1 MISYLNNILKII
13 RWKNLAIISL
23 SQIFIK
29 FFFIDFFIQKDQLL
43 NENFV
48 ILLIVTI
55 LIAASGYIVNDI
67 YDYNLDQI
75 NKPEKVVLGKF
86 LKSRDAIIIYMMFNF
101 LAIVL
106 SIFLCM
112 KIEQEI
118 YILVFLLIIYCLW
131 LYSKK
136 LKKYKTIGNILI
148 AFFISLSILNVP
160 LFSYKNILSDD
171 RFFVFLIICIFSVLA
186 FLINLKREIIKDIE
200 DIEGDKIHKVKSL
213 PIIFGTKKSKL
224 VTIIIGIIL
233 MFAIS
238 SLITFQILILRS
250 DLLLDVGGNQ
260 FSNPQIRGANYISI
274 IYMFIILIMFFYVEL
289 LILNATTKTNFTK
302 VSKLLKYL
310 MLLSLLSIPVFS
322 LTHFYLWD
330 NAN

>member
-1 MISYLNNILKII
+1 MISYLNNIFKII
-13 RWKNLAIISL
+13 RWKNLVIISL

-29 FFFIDFFIQKDQLL
+29 FFLIDFFIQKDQLL

-75 NKPEKVVLGKF
+75 NKPEKVILGKF
-86 LKSRDAIIIYMMFNF
+86 LKSRDAILIYMLFNS
-101 LAIVL
+101 LAIAL
-106 SIFLCM
+106 SIFLCI
-112 KIEQEI
+112 KINQEI

-136 LKKYKTIGNILI
+136 LKKYKIIGNILI
-148 AFFISLSILNVP
+148 AFFISLSLLNVP

-171 RFFVFLIICIFSVLA
+171 IFFVFLIISIFSVLA
-186 FLINLKREIIKDIE
+186 FLINVKREIIKDIE
-200 DIEGDKIHKVKSL
+200 DIEGDRMHKVKSL
-213 PIIFGTKKSKL
+213 PIIFGIKKSRL

-238 SLITFQILILRS
+238 CIITFQILILKS
-250 DLLLDVGGNQ
+250 DLFLDIGGNQ
-260 FSNPQIRGANYISI
+260 FSDPQIWGANYISTF
-274 IYMFIILIMFFYVEL
+274 YMVIILIMFFYAEL
-289 LILNATTKTNFTK
+289 LILNAESKTNFTK
-302 VSKLLKYL
+302 VSKLLKVI
-310 MLLSLLSIPVFS
+310 MFLSLLSIPIFS
-322 LTHFYLWD
+322 LTHFYF
-330 NAN
+330 

>member
-1 MISYLNNILKII
+1 MISYLNNIFKIN
-13 RWKNLAIISL
+13 RWKNLIIISL

-29 FFFIDFFIQKDQLL
+29 FFFIDFFIQEDQLL
-43 NENFV
+43 NANFV

-86 LKSRDAIIIYMMFNF
+86 LKSRDAIIIYMMFNC

-171 RFFVFLIICIFSVLA
+171 RFFVFLIISIFSVLA

-260 FSNPQIRGANYISI
+260 FSNPQIWGANYISI

-302 VSKLLKYL
+302 ASKLLKYL

-322 LTHFYLWD
+322 LTHFYV
-330 NAN
+330 

>member
-1 MISYLNNILKII
+1 MISYLNNIFKII
-13 RWKNLAIISL
+13 RWKNLVIISL

-86 LKSRDAIIIYMMFNF
+86 LKSRDAIIIYMMFNC

-171 RFFVFLIICIFSVLA
+171 RFFVFLIISIFSVLA
-186 FLINLKREIIKDIE
+186 FLINVKREIIKDIE

-260 FSNPQIRGANYISI
+260 FSNPQIWGANYISI
-274 IYMFIILIMFFYVEL
+274 IYMFIILIMFVYVEL

-302 VSKLLKYL
+302 ASKLLKYL

-322 LTHFYLWD
+322 LTYFYV
-330 NAN
+330 

>member
-1 MISYLNNILKII
+1 MISYLNNIFKII
-13 RWKNLAIISL
+13 RWKNLFIISL

-86 LKSRDAIIIYMMFNF
+86 LKSRDAIIIYMMFNC

-171 RFFVFLIICIFSVLA
+171 RFFVFLIISIFSVLA
-186 FLINLKREIIKDIE
+186 FLINVKREIIKDIE

-260 FSNPQIRGANYISI
+260 FSNPQIWGANYISI

-302 VSKLLKYL
+302 ASKLLKYL

-322 LTHFYLWD
+322 LTHFYV
-330 NAN
+330 

>member
-1 MISYLNNILKII
+1 MISYLNNIFKII
-13 RWKNLAIISL
+13 RWKNLIIISL

-29 FFFIDFFIQKDQLL
+29 FFFIDFFIQEDQLL
-43 NENFV
+43 NANFV

-67 YDYNLDQI
+67 YDYNLDKI

-86 LKSRDAIIIYMMFNF
+86 LKSRDAIIIYMMFNC

-171 RFFVFLIICIFSVLA
+171 RFFVFLIISIFSVLA
-186 FLINLKREIIKDIE
+186 FLINVKREIIKDIE

-260 FSNPQIRGANYISI
+260 FSNPQIWGANYISI

-302 VSKLLKYL
+302 ASKLLKYL

-322 LTHFYLWD
+322 LTHFYI
-330 NAN
+330 

>member
-1 MISYLNNILKII
+1 MISYLNNIFKII
-13 RWKNLAIISL
+13 RWKNLVIISL

-86 LKSRDAIIIYMMFNF
+86 LKSRDAIIIYMLFNF
-101 LAIVL
+101 LAILL
-106 SIFLCM
+106 SIFLCI

-136 LKKYKTIGNILI
+136 LKKYKIIGNILI

-171 RFFVFLIICIFSVLA
+171 RFFVFLIISILSVLA
-186 FLINLKREIIKDIE
+186 FLINVKREIIKDIE
-200 DIEGDKIHKVKSL
+200 DIEGDKMHKVKSL
-213 PIIFGTKKSKL
+213 PIIFGTKKSKI
-224 VTIIIGIIL
+224 VIIIIGIIL

-238 SLITFQILILRS
+238 SIIIFQILILRS

-260 FSNPQIRGANYISI
+260 FSNPQIWGANYISI
-274 IYMFIILIMFFYVEL
+274 VYMFIILIMFFYVEL
-289 LILNATTKTNFTK
+289 LILNATSKTNFTK
-302 VSKLLKYL
+302 VSKLLKFL

-322 LTHFYLWD
+322 LTYFYV
-330 NAN
+330 

>member
-1 MISYLNNILKII
+1 MISYLNNIFKII
-13 RWKNLAIISL
+13 RWKNLVIISL

-86 LKSRDAIIIYMMFNF
+86 LKSRDAIIIYMMFNC

-171 RFFVFLIICIFSVLA
+171 RFFVFLIISIFSVLA
-186 FLINLKREIIKDIE
+186 FLINVKREIIKDIE

-233 MFAIS
+233 MLAIS

-260 FSNPQIRGANYISI
+260 FSNPQIWGANYISI

-302 VSKLLKYL
+302 ASKLLKYL

-322 LTHFYLWD
+322 LTHFYL
-330 NAN
+330 

>member
-1 MISYLNNILKII
+1 MISYLNNIFKII
-13 RWKNLAIISL
+13 RWKNLVIISL

-86 LKSRDAIIIYMMFNF
+86 LKSRDAIIIYMIFNC

-106 SIFLCM
+106 SIFLCI
-112 KIEQEI
+112 KIKQEI

-171 RFFVFLIICIFSVLA
+171 RFFVFLIISIFSVLA
-186 FLINLKREIIKDIE
+186 FLINVKREIIKDIE
-200 DIEGDKIHKVKSL
+200 DIEGDKMHKVKSL

-224 VTIIIGIIL
+224 VAIIIGIIL

-260 FSNPQIRGANYISI
+260 FSNPQIWGANYISTV
-274 IYMFIILIMFFYVEL
+274 YMFIILIIFFYAEL

-302 VSKLLKYL
+302 ASKLLKYL

-322 LTHFYLWD
+322 LTHFYL
-330 NAN
+330 

>member
-1 MISYLNNILKII
+1 MISYLNNIFKII

-23 SQIFIK
+23 SQIVIK

-75 NKPEKVVLGKF
+75 NKPERVVLGKF
-86 LKSRDAIIIYMMFNF
+86 LKSRDAIIIYMLFNS

-106 SIFLCM
+106 SIFLCI
-112 KIEQEI
+112 KIKQEI

-136 LKKYKTIGNILI
+136 LKKYKIIGNILI

-171 RFFVFLIICIFSVLA
+171 RFFVFLIISIYSVLA
-186 FLINLKREIIKDIE
+186 FLINVKREIIKDIE
-200 DIEGDKIHKVKSL
+200 DIEGDKMHRVKSL
-213 PIIFGTKKSKL
+213 PIIFGKKKSKL
-224 VTIIIGIIL
+224 VTVIIGIIL

-238 SLITFQILILRS
+238 SIITFQILILRS

-260 FSNPQIRGANYISI
+260 FSNPQIWGANYISTV
-274 IYMFIILIMFFYVEL
+274 YMFIILIIFFYTEL
-289 LILNATTKTNFTK
+289 LILNATSKTNFTK
-302 VSKLLKYL
+302 VSKLLKFL

-322 LTHFYLWD
+322 LTHFYV
-330 NAN
+330 

>member
-1 MISYLNNILKII
+1 MISYLNNIFKII
-13 RWKNLAIISL
+13 RWKNLLIISL

-48 ILLIVTI
+48 ILLIITI

-86 LKSRDAIIIYMMFNF
+86 LKSRDAIIIYMMFNC

-171 RFFVFLIICIFSVLA
+171 RFFVFLIISIFSVLA
-186 FLINLKREIIKDIE
+186 FLINVKREIIKDIE

-260 FSNPQIRGANYISI
+260 FSNPQIWGANYISI
-274 IYMFIILIMFFYVEL
+274 IYTFIILIMFFYVEL

-302 VSKLLKYL
+302 ASKLLKYL
-310 MLLSLLSIPVFS
+310 MILSLLSIPVFS
-322 LTHFYLWD
+322 VTYFYV
-330 NAN
+330 

>member
-1 MISYLNNILKII
+1 MISYLNNIFKII
-13 RWKNLAIISL
+13 RWKNLVIISL

-86 LKSRDAIIIYMMFNF
+86 LKSRDAIIIYMMFNC

-118 YILVFLLIIYCLW
+118 YIFVFLLIIYCLW

-238 SLITFQILILRS
+238 SIITFQILILRS

-260 FSNPQIRGANYISI
+260 FSNPQIWGANYISI

-302 VSKLLKYL
+302 ASKLLKYL
-310 MLLSLLSIPVFS
+310 MLLSLLSLPVFS
-322 LTHFYLWD
+322 LTHFYV
-330 NAN
+330 

>member
-1 MISYLNNILKII
+1 MISYLNNIFKII
-13 RWKNLAIISL
+13 RWKNLVIISL

-67 YDYNLDQI
+67 YDYNLDKI

-86 LKSRDAIIIYMMFNF
+86 LKSRDAIIIYMMFNC

-171 RFFVFLIICIFSVLA
+171 RFFVFLIISIFSVLA

-233 MFAIS
+233 MLAIS
-238 SLITFQILILRS
+238 SLITFQILMLRS

-260 FSNPQIRGANYISI
+260 FSNPQIWGANYISI

-302 VSKLLKYL
+302 ASKLLKYL

-322 LTHFYLWD
+322 LTHFYL
-330 NAN
+330 

>member
-1 MISYLNNILKII
+1 MISYLNNIFKII

-75 NKPEKVVLGKF
+75 NKPERVVLGKF
-86 LKSRDAIIIYMMFNF
+86 LKSRDAIIIYMLFNS

-106 SIFLCM
+106 SIFLCI
-112 KIEQEI
+112 KIKQEI

-136 LKKYKTIGNILI
+136 LKKYKIIGNILI

-160 LFSYKNILSDD
+160 LFSYKNILNDD
-171 RFFVFLIICIFSVLA
+171 RFFVFLIISIYSVLA
-186 FLINLKREIIKDIE
+186 FLINVKREIIKDIE
-200 DIEGDKIHKVKSL
+200 DIEGDKMHKVKSL

-224 VTIIIGIIL
+224 VTVIIGIIL

-238 SLITFQILILRS
+238 SIITFQILILRS

-260 FSNPQIRGANYISI
+260 FSNPQIWGANYISTV
-274 IYMFIILIMFFYVEL
+274 YMFIILIMFFYAEL
-289 LILNATTKTNFTK
+289 LILNAESKTDFTK
-302 VSKLLKYL
+302 VSKLLKVL
-310 MLLSLLSIPVFS
+310 MLLSLLSIPIFS
-322 LTHFYLWD
+322 LTHFYG
-330 NAN
+330 

>member
-1 MISYLNNILKII
+1 MISYLNNIFKII

-43 NENFV
+43 NENFI

-86 LKSRDAIIIYMMFNF
+86 LKSRDAIIIYMLFNS
-101 LAIVL
+101 LAIAL
-106 SIFLCM
+106 SIFLCI
-112 KIEQEI
+112 KINQEI
-118 YILVFLLIIYCLW
+118 YILIFLLIIYCLW

-136 LKKYKTIGNILI
+136 LKKYKIIGNILI

-171 RFFVFLIICIFSVLA
+171 RFFVFLIISIFSVLA
-186 FLINLKREIIKDIE
+186 FLVNVKREIIKDIE
-200 DIEGDKIHKVKSL
+200 DIEGDKMHKVKSL
-213 PIIFGTKKSKL
+213 PIIFGTKKAKL
-224 VTIIIGIIL
+224 VTVIIGIIL

-238 SLITFQILILRS
+238 YIITFQILILKS
-250 DLLLDVGGNQ
+250 DLFLDIGGNQ
-260 FSNPQIRGANYISI
+260 FSNPQIWGANYIST
-274 IYMFIILIMFFYVEL
+274 IYMVIILIIFFYVEL
-289 LILNATTKTNFTK
+289 LILNATSKNNFTK
-302 VSKLLKYL
+302 VSKLLKVL
-310 MLLSLLSIPVFS
+310 MFLSLLIIPIFT
-322 LTHFYLWD
+322 LTHFYV
-330 NAN
+330 

>member
-1 MISYLNNILKII
+1 
-13 RWKNLAIISL
+13 
-23 SQIFIK
+23 
-29 FFFIDFFIQKDQLL
+29 
-43 NENFV
+43 
-48 ILLIVTI
+48 
-55 LIAASGYIVNDI
+55 
-67 YDYNLDQI
+67 
-75 NKPEKVVLGKF
+75 
-86 LKSRDAIIIYMMFNF
+86 MFNF

-136 LKKYKTIGNILI
+136 LKKYKIIGNILI

-171 RFFVFLIICIFSVLA
+171 RFFVFLIISIFSVLA
-186 FLINLKREIIKDIE
+186 LLINVKREIIKDIE

-260 FSNPQIRGANYISI
+260 FSNPQIWGANYISI

-302 VSKLLKYL
+302 ASKLLKYL

-322 LTHFYLWD
+322 LTYFYV
-330 NAN
+330 

>member
-1 MISYLNNILKII
+1 MISYLHNIFKII
-13 RWKNLAIISL
+13 RWKNLVIISL

-118 YILVFLLIIYCLW
+118 YILVFLLIIYSLW

-171 RFFVFLIICIFSVLA
+171 RFFVFLIISIFSALA
-186 FLINLKREIIKDIE
+186 FLINVKREIIKDIE

-233 MFAIS
+233 MLAIS

-260 FSNPQIRGANYISI
+260 FSNPQIWGANYISI

-302 VSKLLKYL
+302 ASKLLKYL

-322 LTHFYLWD
+322 LTHFYL
-330 NAN
+330 

>member
-1 MISYLNNILKII
+1 MISYLNNIFKII

-75 NKPEKVVLGKF
+75 NKPERVVLGKF
-86 LKSRDAIIIYMMFNF
+86 LKSRDAIIIYMLFNS

-106 SIFLCM
+106 SIFLCI
-112 KIEQEI
+112 KIKQEI

-136 LKKYKTIGNILI
+136 LKKYKIIGNILI

-171 RFFVFLIICIFSVLA
+171 RFFVFLIISIYSVLA
-186 FLINLKREIIKDIE
+186 FLINVKREIIKDIE
-200 DIEGDKIHKVKSL
+200 DIEGDKMHKVKSL

-224 VTIIIGIIL
+224 VTVIIGIIL

-238 SLITFQILILRS
+238 SIITFQILILRS

-260 FSNPQIRGANYISI
+260 FSNPQIWGANYISTV
-274 IYMFIILIMFFYVEL
+274 YMFIILIIFFYAEL
-289 LILNATTKTNFTK
+289 LILNATSKTNFTK
-302 VSKLLKYL
+302 VSKLLKFL

-322 LTHFYLWD
+322 LTHFYV
-330 NAN
+330 

>member
-1 MISYLNNILKII
+1 MISYLNNIFKII
-13 RWKNLAIISL
+13 RWKNLVIISL

-67 YDYNLDQI
+67 YDYNIDQI

-106 SIFLCM
+106 SIFLCT

-171 RFFVFLIICIFSVLA
+171 RFFVFLIISIFSVLA
-186 FLINLKREIIKDIE
+186 FLINVKREIIKDIE

-260 FSNPQIRGANYISI
+260 FSNPQIWGANYISI

-289 LILNATTKTNFTK
+289 LILNATTRTNFTK
-302 VSKLLKYL
+302 ASKLLKYL

-322 LTHFYLWD
+322 LTHFYI
-330 NAN
+330 

>member
-1 MISYLNNILKII
+1 MISYLNNIFRII

-171 RFFVFLIICIFSVLA
+171 RFFVFLIISIFSVLA
-186 FLINLKREIIKDIE
+186 FLINVKREIIKDIE

-260 FSNPQIRGANYISI
+260 FSNPQIWGANYISI

-302 VSKLLKYL
+302 ASKLLKYL

-322 LTHFYLWD
+322 LTHFYV
-330 NAN
+330 

>member
-1 MISYLNNILKII
+1 MISYLNNIFKII
-13 RWKNLAIISL
+13 RWKNLVIISL

-29 FFFIDFFIQKDQLL
+29 FFFIDFFIQEDQLL
-43 NENFV
+43 NANFV

-86 LKSRDAIIIYMMFNF
+86 LKSRDAIIIYMMFNC

-118 YILVFLLIIYCLW
+118 YILVFLFIIYCLW

-171 RFFVFLIICIFSVLA
+171 RFFVFLIISIFSVLA
-186 FLINLKREIIKDIE
+186 FLINVKREIIKDIE

-260 FSNPQIRGANYISI
+260 FSNPQIWGANYISI

-302 VSKLLKYL
+302 ASKLLKYL

-322 LTHFYLWD
+322 LTYFYV
-330 NAN
+330 

>member
-1 MISYLNNILKII
+1 MISYLNNIFKII
-13 RWKNLAIISL
+13 RWKNLVIISL

-75 NKPEKVVLGKF
+75 NKPERVVLGKF
-86 LKSRDAIIIYMMFNF
+86 LKSRDAIIIYMLFNS

-136 LKKYKTIGNILI
+136 LKKYKIIGNILV

-171 RFFVFLIICIFSVLA
+171 RFFVFLIISIFSVLA

-260 FSNPQIRGANYISI
+260 FSNPQIWGANYISI
-274 IYMFIILIMFFYVEL
+274 VYMFIILIMFFYVEL

-302 VSKLLKYL
+302 ASKLLKYL

-322 LTHFYLWD
+322 LTHFYV
-330 NAN
+330 

>member
-1 MISYLNNILKII
+1 MISYLNNIFKII
-13 RWKNLAIISL
+13 RWKNLFIISL

-29 FFFIDFFIQKDQLL
+29 FFLIDFFIQKDQLL

-86 LKSRDAIIIYMMFNF
+86 LKSRNAIIIYMMFNC

-118 YILVFLLIIYCLW
+118 YILVFLLIIYSLW

-171 RFFVFLIICIFSVLA
+171 RFFVFLIISIFSVLA
-186 FLINLKREIIKDIE
+186 LLINVKREIIKDIE

-260 FSNPQIRGANYISI
+260 FSNPQIWGANYISI

-302 VSKLLKYL
+302 ASKLLKYL

-322 LTHFYLWD
+322 LTHFYV
-330 NAN
+330 

>member
-1 MISYLNNILKII
+1 MISYLNNIFKII
-13 RWKNLAIISL
+13 RWKNLVIISL

-86 LKSRDAIIIYMMFNF
+86 LKSRDAIIIYMMFNC

-171 RFFVFLIICIFSVLA
+171 RFFVFLIISIFSVLA
-186 FLINLKREIIKDIE
+186 FLINVKREIIKDIE

-260 FSNPQIRGANYISI
+260 FSNPQIWGANYISI

-302 VSKLLKYL
+302 ASKLLKYL

-322 LTHFYLWD
+322 LTHFYI
-330 NAN
+330 

>member
-1 MISYLNNILKII
+1 MISYLNNIFKII
-13 RWKNLAIISL
+13 RWKNLVIISL

-29 FFFIDFFIQKDQLL
+29 FFLIDFFIQKDQLL

-86 LKSRDAIIIYMMFNF
+86 LKSRDAILIYMLFNS
-101 LAIVL
+101 LAIAL
-106 SIFLCM
+106 SIFLCI
-112 KIEQEI
+112 KINQEI
-118 YILVFLLIIYCLW
+118 YILFFLLIIYCLW

-136 LKKYKTIGNILI
+136 LKKYKIIGNILI
-148 AFFISLSILNVP
+148 AFFISLSLLNVP

-171 RFFVFLIICIFSVLA
+171 IFFVFLIISIFSVLA
-186 FLINLKREIIKDIE
+186 FLINVKREIIKDIE
-200 DIEGDKIHKVKSL
+200 DIEGDRMHKVKSL
-213 PIIFGTKKSKL
+213 PIIFGIKKSRL

-238 SLITFQILILRS
+238 CIITFQILILKS
-250 DLLLDVGGNQ
+250 DLFLDIGGNQ
-260 FSNPQIRGANYISI
+260 FSDPQIWGANYISTF
-274 IYMFIILIMFFYVEL
+274 YMVIILIMFFYAEL
-289 LILNATTKTNFTK
+289 LILNAESKTNFTK
-302 VSKLLKYL
+302 VSKLLKVI
-310 MLLSLLSIPVFS
+310 MFLSLLSIPIFS
-322 LTHFYLWD
+322 LTHFYF
-330 NAN
+330 

>member
-1 MISYLNNILKII
+1 MISYLNNIFRII

-43 NENFV
+43 NENFI

-67 YDYNLDQI
+67 YDYKLDQI

-86 LKSRDAIIIYMMFNF
+86 LKSRDAIIIYMLFNS
-101 LAIVL
+101 LAIAL
-106 SIFLCM
+106 SIFLCI
-112 KIEQEI
+112 KINREI
-118 YILVFLLIIYCLW
+118 YILIFLLIIYCLW

-136 LKKYKTIGNILI
+136 LKKYKIIGNILI

-160 LFSYKNILSDD
+160 VFSCKNILSDD
-171 RFFVFLIICIFSVLA
+171 RFFVFLIISIFSVLA
-186 FLINLKREIIKDIE
+186 FLVNLKREIIKDIE
-200 DIEGDKIHKVKSL
+200 DIEGDKMHKVRSL
-213 PIIFGTKKSKL
+213 PITFGTKKAKL

-238 SLITFQILILRS
+238 YIITFQILILKS
-250 DLLLDVGGNQ
+250 DLFLDIGGNE
-260 FSNPQIRGANYISI
+260 FSDPQIWGANYIST
-274 IYMFIILIMFFYVEL
+274 IYMVIILIIFFYTEL
-289 LILNATTKTNFTK
+289 LILNATSKTNFSK
-302 VSKLLKYL
+302 VSKLLKVL
-310 MLLSLLSIPVFS
+310 MFLSLLIIPIFT
-322 LTHFYLWD
+322 LTHFYV
-330 NAN
+330 

>member
-1 MISYLNNILKII
+1 MISYLNNIFKII

-29 FFFIDFFIQKDQLL
+29 LFIIDFFIQKDQLL

-48 ILLIVTI
+48 ILLVVTI

-86 LKSRDAIIIYMMFNF
+86 LKSRDAIIIYMLLNS

-106 SIFLCM
+106 SIFLCI

-136 LKKYKTIGNILI
+136 LKKYKIIGNILI

-160 LFSYKNILSDD
+160 LFSYKNIFNDD
-171 RFFVFLIICIFSVLA
+171 RFFVFLIISIFSVLA
-186 FLINLKREIIKDIE
+186 FLINIKREIIKDIE
-200 DIEGDKIHKVKSL
+200 DIEGDRMHKVKSL
-213 PIIFGTKKSKL
+213 PIIFGIKKSRL
-224 VTIIIGIIL
+224 VILIIGIIL

-238 SLITFQILILRS
+238 SIITFQILVLKS
-250 DLLLDVGGNQ
+250 DLFLDIGGNQ
-260 FSNPQIRGANYISI
+260 FSNPQIWGANYIST
-274 IYMFIILIMFFYVEL
+274 IYMVIILIMFFYAEL
-289 LILNATTKTNFTK
+289 LILNAESKTNFTK
-302 VSKLLKYL
+302 VSKLLKVI
-310 MLLSLLSIPVFS
+310 MLLSLLSIPIFS
-322 LTHFYLWD
+322 LTHFYF
-330 NAN
+330 

>member
-1 MISYLNNILKII
+1 MISYLNNIFKII
-13 RWKNLAIISL
+13 RWKNLVIISL

-86 LKSRDAIIIYMMFNF
+86 LKSRDAIIIYMMFNC

-136 LKKYKTIGNILI
+136 LKKYKTIGNILV

-171 RFFVFLIICIFSVLA
+171 RFFVFLIISIFSVLA
-186 FLINLKREIIKDIE
+186 LLINVKREIIKDIE

-238 SLITFQILILRS
+238 SIITFQILILRS

-260 FSNPQIRGANYISI
+260 FSNPQIWGANYISI

-302 VSKLLKYL
+302 ASKLLKYL

-322 LTHFYLWD
+322 LTYFYV
-330 NAN
+330 

>member
-1 MISYLNNILKII
+1 MISYLNNIFKII

-86 LKSRDAIIIYMMFNF
+86 LKSRDAIIIYMLFNS

-106 SIFLCM
+106 SIFLCI
-112 KIEQEI
+112 KIKQEI

-136 LKKYKTIGNILI
+136 LKKYKIIGNVLI

-171 RFFVFLIICIFSVLA
+171 RFFVFLIISIFSVLA
-186 FLINLKREIIKDIE
+186 FLINVKREIIKDIE
-200 DIEGDKIHKVKSL
+200 DIEGDTIHKVKSL

-224 VTIIIGIIL
+224 VTVIIGIIL

-238 SLITFQILILRS
+238 SIITFQILILRS

-260 FSNPQIRGANYISI
+260 FSNPQIWGANYISTV
-274 IYMFIILIMFFYVEL
+274 YMFIILIIFFYAEL
-289 LILNATTKTNFTK
+289 LILNATSKTNFTK
-302 VSKLLKYL
+302 VSKLLKFL

-322 LTHFYLWD
+322 LTHFYI
-330 NAN
+330 

>member
-48 ILLIVTI
+48 ILIIVTI

-75 NKPEKVVLGKF
+75 NKPERVVLGKF
-86 LKSRDAIIIYMMFNF
+86 LKSRDAIIIYMLFNS

-106 SIFLCM
+106 SIFLCI
-112 KIEQEI
+112 KIKQEI

-136 LKKYKTIGNILI
+136 LKKYKIIGNILI

-171 RFFVFLIICIFSVLA
+171 RFFVFLIISIYSVLA
-186 FLINLKREIIKDIE
+186 FLINVKREIIKDIE
-200 DIEGDKIHKVKSL
+200 DIEGDKMHKVKSL

-224 VTIIIGIIL
+224 VTVIIGIIL

-238 SLITFQILILRS
+238 SIITFQILILRS

-260 FSNPQIRGANYISI
+260 FSNPQIWGANYISTV
-274 IYMFIILIMFFYVEL
+274 YMFIILIIFFYAEL
-289 LILNATTKTNFTK
+289 LILNATSKTNFTK
-302 VSKLLKYL
+302 VSKLLKFL

-322 LTHFYLWD
+322 LTHFYV
-330 NAN
+330 

>member
-1 MISYLNNILKII
+1 MISYLNNIFRII

-86 LKSRDAIIIYMMFNF
+86 LKSRDAIIIYMLFNS

-106 SIFLCM
+106 SIFLCI
-112 KIEQEI
+112 KIKQEI

-136 LKKYKTIGNILI
+136 LKKYKIIGNILI

-171 RFFVFLIICIFSVLA
+171 RFFVFLIISIFSVLA
-186 FLINLKREIIKDIE
+186 FLINVKREIIKDIE
-200 DIEGDKIHKVKSL
+200 DIQGDKLHKIKSL

-224 VTIIIGIIL
+224 VTVIIGIIL

-238 SLITFQILILRS
+238 SIITFQILILRS

-260 FSNPQIRGANYISI
+260 FSNPQIWGANYTSTV
-274 IYMFIILIMFFYVEL
+274 YMFIILIMFFYAEL
-289 LILNATTKTNFTK
+289 LILNATSKTNFTK
-302 VSKLLKYL
+302 VSKLLKFL

-322 LTHFYLWD
+322 LTHFYF
-330 NAN
+330 

>member
-1 MISYLNNILKII
+1 MISYLNNIFIKI
-13 RWKNLAIISL
+13 RWKNLVIISL

-86 LKSRDAIIIYMMFNF
+86 LKSRDAIIIYMMFNC

-171 RFFVFLIICIFSVLA
+171 RFFVFLIISIFSVLA
-186 FLINLKREIIKDIE
+186 FLINVKREIIKDIE

-260 FSNPQIRGANYISI
+260 FSNPQIWGANYISI
-274 IYMFIILIMFFYVEL
+274 VYMFIILIMFFYVEL
-289 LILNATTKTNFTK
+289 LILNATSKTNFTK
-302 VSKLLKYL
+302 VSKLLKFL
-310 MLLSLLSIPVFS
+310 MLLSLLSIPVF
-322 LTHFYLWD
+322 TVTYFYF
-330 NAN
+330 

>member
-1 MISYLNNILKII
+1 MISYLNNIFKII

-75 NKPEKVVLGKF
+75 NKPERVVLGKF
-86 LKSRDAIIIYMMFNF
+86 LKSRDAIIIYMLFNS

-106 SIFLCM
+106 SIFLCI
-112 KIEQEI
+112 KIKQEI

-136 LKKYKTIGNILI
+136 LKKYKIIGNILI

-171 RFFVFLIICIFSVLA
+171 RFFVFFI
-186 FLINLKREIIKDIE
+186 
-200 DIEGDKIHKVKSL
+200 
-213 PIIFGTKKSKL
+213 
-224 VTIIIGIIL
+224 
-233 MFAIS
+233 
-238 SLITFQILILRS
+238 
-250 DLLLDVGGNQ
+250 
-260 FSNPQIRGANYISI
+260 ISI
-274 IYMFIILIMFFYVEL
+274 
-289 LILNATTKTNFTK
+289 
-302 VSKLLKYL
+302 
-310 MLLSLLSIPVFS
+310 
-322 LTHFYLWD
+322 
-330 NAN
+330 

>member
-1 MISYLNNILKII
+1 MISYLNNIFKII
-13 RWKNLAIISL
+13 RWKNLIIISL

-48 ILLIVTI
+48 ILLIITI

-86 LKSRDAIIIYMMFNF
+86 LKSRDAIIIYMMFNC

-136 LKKYKTIGNILI
+136 LKKYKIIGNILI

-171 RFFVFLIICIFSVLA
+171 RFFVFLIISIFSVLA
-186 FLINLKREIIKDIE
+186 FLINVKREIIKDIE

-233 MFAIS
+233 IFAIS

-260 FSNPQIRGANYISI
+260 FSNPQIWGANYISI

-302 VSKLLKYL
+302 ASKLLKYL

-322 LTHFYLWD
+322 LTYFYV
-330 NAN
+330 

>member
-1 MISYLNNILKII
+1 MISYLNNIFKII
-13 RWKNLAIISL
+13 RWENLIIISL

-29 FFFIDFFIQKDQLL
+29 FFFIDFFIQEDQLL
-43 NENFV
+43 NANFV

-86 LKSRDAIIIYMMFNF
+86 LKSRDAIIIYMMFNC

-136 LKKYKTIGNILI
+136 LKKYKIIGNILI

-171 RFFVFLIICIFSVLA
+171 RFFVFLIISIFSVLA
-186 FLINLKREIIKDIE
+186 FLINVKREIIKDIE

-260 FSNPQIRGANYISI
+260 FSNPQIWGANYISI

-302 VSKLLKYL
+302 ASKLLKYL

-322 LTHFYLWD
+322 LTHFYV
-330 NAN
+330 

>member
-1 MISYLNNILKII
+1 MISYLNNIFKII
-13 RWKNLAIISL
+13 RWKNLIILSL

-48 ILLIVTI
+48 ILLIITI

-86 LKSRDAIIIYMMFNF
+86 LKSRDAIIIYIMFNC

-118 YILVFLLIIYCLW
+118 YILGFLFIIYSLW

-171 RFFVFLIICIFSVLA
+171 RFFVFLIISIFSVLA
-186 FLINLKREIIKDIE
+186 FLINVKREIIKDIE

-260 FSNPQIRGANYISI
+260 FSNPQIWGANYISI

-302 VSKLLKYL
+302 ASKLLKYL

-322 LTHFYLWD
+322 LTHFYF
-330 NAN
+330 

>member
-1 MISYLNNILKII
+1 MISYLNNIFKII
-13 RWKNLAIISL
+13 RWKNLVIISL

-48 ILLIVTI
+48 ILLIITI

-86 LKSRDAIIIYMMFNF
+86 LKSRDAIIIYMMFNC

-171 RFFVFLIICIFSVLA
+171 RFFVFLIISIFSVLA
-186 FLINLKREIIKDIE
+186 FLINVKREIIKDIE

-260 FSNPQIRGANYISI
+260 FSNPQIWGANYISI

-302 VSKLLKYL
+302 ASKLLKYL
-310 MLLSLLSIPVFS
+310 MLLSLLSLPVFS
-322 LTHFYLWD
+322 LTHFYV
-330 NAN
+330 

>member
-1 MISYLNNILKII
+1 MISYLHNIFKII
-13 RWKNLAIISL
+13 RWKNLVIISL

-86 LKSRDAIIIYMMFNF
+86 LKSRDAIIIYMLFNS

-106 SIFLCM
+106 SIFLCL

-136 LKKYKTIGNILI
+136 LKKYKIIGNILI

-160 LFSYKNILSDD
+160 LFSYKNIFNDD
-171 RFFVFLIICIFSVLA
+171 RFFVFLIISIFSVLA
-186 FLINLKREIIKDIE
+186 FLINIKREIIKDIE
-200 DIEGDKIHKVKSL
+200 DIEGDRMHKVKSL
-213 PIIFGTKKSKL
+213 PIIFGIKKSRL
-224 VTIIIGIIL
+224 VILIIGIIL

-238 SLITFQILILRS
+238 SIITFQILVLKS
-250 DLLLDVGGNQ
+250 DLFLDIGGNQ
-260 FSNPQIRGANYISI
+260 FSNPQIWGANYISTV
-274 IYMFIILIMFFYVEL
+274 YMVIILIMFFYAEL
-289 LILNATTKTNFTK
+289 LILNAESKTNFTK
-302 VSKLLKYL
+302 VSKLLKVI
-310 MLLSLLSIPVFS
+310 MLLSLLSIPIFS
-322 LTHFYLWD
+322 LTHFYF
-330 NAN
+330 